1 MAVIDPEQERQR
13 LRAEYSRMLDGEL
26 EKIAADFDD
35 LTLPAQSALQ
45 DELSRRGIS
54 VETSTAG
61 GQLDVL
67 NQYMDDSTSVDVQG
81 NLCAVRRF
89 LTLSEAM
96 IAQSKLRSAG
106 IDSLI
111 AEQHM
116 LTTNPHLL
124 HAIGGA
130 RLMVDAEEAAAASEI
145 LNDPI
150 PSHIEID
157 GLGTYVQP
165 RCPQCFSLQISFG
178 ETDGAALATGLP
190 VLLPDETWRCQVCG
204 CRWQDSEDFNS

>member
-1 MAVIDPEQERQR
+1 M
-13 LRAEYSRMLDGEL
+13 MDGEL

-54 VETSTAG
+54 VERSIADG
-61 GQLDVL
+61 LRDVPA
-67 NQYMDDSTSVDVQG
+67 QYVEDPMSVDVQG
-81 NLCAVRRF
+81 NLCAVRQF

-130 RLMVDAEEAAAASEI
+130 RLMVDAQEAAAASEI

-150 PSHIEID
+150 PSYIEIE

-165 RCPQCFSLQISFG
+165 RCPECFSLQISFG
-178 ETDGAALATGLP
+178 ESDGTALAIGLP
-190 VLLPDETWRCQVCG
+190 VSLPDKTWRCQLCG
-204 CRWQDSEDFNS
+204 CRWQDSENVNS